1 LYNNKTGEIMDKKI
15 FDDWS
20 KDELL
25 SECDDLRLP
34 VNRYDSKETLAL
46 YLQAAH
52 DEVNKNISPE
62 NIIEEDIGDIYIGK
76 RNWFKSAFIKVLTL
90 F

>member
-1 LYNNKTGEIMDKKI
+1 MEKTKF

-20 KDELL
+20 KDDLL
-25 SECDDLRLP
+25 SECNDLRLP
-34 VNRYDSKETLAL
+34 VSRYDSKETLAL
-46 YLQAAH
+46 YLQATH
-52 DEVNKNISPE
+52 DENNKNVPDESTV
-62 NIIEEDIGDIYIGK
+62 EEDIGDIYIGK

>member
-1 LYNNKTGEIMDKKI
+1 MSKTKI

-25 SECDDLRLP
+25 SECNDLRLP
-34 VNRYDSKETLAL
+34 VSRYDSKEVLSL
-46 YLQAAH
+46 YLQAAN
-52 DEVNKNISPE
+52 DEANKNASHE
-62 NIIEEDIGDIYIGK
+62 NNVEEDLGDIYIGK

>member
-1 LYNNKTGEIMDKKI
+1 MEKTKF

-20 KDELL
+20 KDDLL
-25 SECDDLRLP
+25 SECNDLRLP
-34 VNRYDSKETLAL
+34 VSRYDSKETLAL
-46 YLQAAH
+46 YLQATH
-52 DEVNKNISPE
+52 DEINKNVPHESIV
-62 NIIEEDIGDIYIGK
+62 EEDIGDIYIGK